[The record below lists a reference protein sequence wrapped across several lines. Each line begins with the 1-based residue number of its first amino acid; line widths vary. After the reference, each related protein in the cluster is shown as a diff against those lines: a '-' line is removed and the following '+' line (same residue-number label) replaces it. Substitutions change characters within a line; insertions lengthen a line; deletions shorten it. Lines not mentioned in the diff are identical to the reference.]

1 MPSSAERKKK
11 DDKEH
16 SRGRKESRDRRRRS
30 RSRGRRSDRRRR
42 RSSSRQNKDHG
53 QNPAAEA
60 AAPGKPVLTPAA
72 APAESPAAPAPLTT
86 GAGESGKAPAGQV
99 SQEYYEEGVES
110 ESKESDAEIPDPGP
124 VQVGLTTARG
134 SGPAAPKAGQIAAV
148 TPTLTKPRGPS
159 PGTERARQRS
169 ASVISSSTNADKH
182 SRYTCQV
189 CGRQVGGGDAGAY
202 QHKRSAFHLASW
214 VYWQQNEKKAWKECV
229 TDGARWAK
237 MLSEEGKAGPE
248 DSEAVGLAKKDETR
262 TTPCSKSGPTPPAM
276 ERPRPRGRVG
286 LHLIVQGRGW
296 QSAPT
301 DVAGHTQGV
310 IVFQLNLC
318 QKQKTRTKVQVSKKQ
333 DTRTKVQVS
342 KKYDPLSETQ
352 PGWYQD

>member
-42 RSSSRQNKDHG
+42 RSSSRQDKDHG

-72 APAESPAAPAPLTT
+72 TPAESPAAPAPPTT

-99 SQEYYEEGVES
+99 SQEYEEGVES

-124 VQVGLTTARG
+124 VQVGLTTAHG
-134 SGPAAPKAGQIAAV
+134 SGPAAPKAGPIAAV

-248 DSEAVGLAKKDETR
+248 DSEAVGLAKNKMRPGPPPVVRADPHRRQWKDQDPDPEGGSGSTSS
-262 TTPCSKSGPTPPAM
+262 SKDGGGNLLLQM
-276 ERPRPRGRVG
+276 
-286 LHLIVQGRGW
+286 W
-296 QSAPT
+296 QAT
-301 DVAGHTQGV
+301 
-310 IVFQLNLC
+310 L
-318 QKQKTRTKVQVSKKQ
+318 KE
-333 DTRTKVQVS
+333 
-342 KKYDPLSETQ
+342 LSSSN
-352 PGWYQD
+352 